1 MSTFNAATLYF
12 CDTDAEFRTLIGHF
26 RSSLGTAWAQDSD
39 TGQINPATVTYPASN
54 NSTAGF
60 EIWHMNDSLHS
71 TTPIYLKVEYGRG
84 AAAGSFR
91 AIFSFS
97 LTGTNGAGTL
107 INGTGQSTI
116 TISGA
121 PNARI
126 VSDATN
132 YNIYASGGSGRWG
145 HVWWPDVQASP
156 FGRFQMLERFKN
168 SDGTPNGNGFYYHV
182 AAFHGEG
189 ATTSTMSL
197 AWLKGATYTPT
208 FQPNS
213 NGNGYTNFLTTLGRT
228 FGVTLR
234 SESDAFSTL
243 RSGKVYGF
251 PFYPQ
256 VPGEKYPLTQ
266 ALLCSHY
273 DFPTDFSNV
282 TLTMYG
288 SSMTF
293 KPMGP
298 FANDVN
304 QLSTATSPIGMLL
317 RYE

>member
-1 MSTFNAATLYF
+1 
-12 CDTDAEFRTLIGHF
+12 
-26 RSSLGTAWAQDSD
+26 
-39 TGQINPATVTYPASN
+39 
-54 NSTAGF
+54 
-60 EIWHMNDSLHS
+60 
-71 TTPIYLKVEYGRG
+71 
-84 AAAGSFR
+84 
-91 AIFSFS
+91 
-97 LTGTNGAGTL
+97 
-107 INGTGQSTI
+107 
-116 TISGA
+116 
-121 PNARI
+121 
-126 VSDATN
+126 
-132 YNIYASGGSGRWG
+132 
-145 HVWWPDVQASP
+145 
-156 FGRFQMLERFKN
+156 MLERFKN